1 MEGSTHVCTYLGQQ
15 AATALPTTTT
25 TTTRADGGGRGGA
38 RAACA
43 PATHSW
49 QRKRRR
55 RPALPVG
62 GVGCDEHGGRRGHSS
77 TNSSTQHAKGS
88 NARESLAAA
97 GCSRA
102 RRRWTQR
109 RIHHASP
116 NPSSTRTWLSIPMRC
131 LDGLALTFIHAR
143 PLPSAQADLILR
155 GARPNE
161 EGEERQLP
169 PLRSI
174 IIIVVVVGFAAS
186 AASASRPA
194 AACGSA
200 CGSGTGRCGH
210 RWRPPCSSPGL

>member
-1 MEGSTHVCTYLGQQ
+1 MEEGVEELVPRARPPPIRGSGSDAVGPRFLSVGWG
-15 AATALPTTTT
+15 AMSMAGGGATAARTAAHNTRRDR
-25 TTTRADGGGRGGA
+25 TRASRSPPPAVHAHDAGGPNDGYIMQVQT
-38 RAACA
+38 
-43 PATHSW
+43 PV
-49 QRKRRR
+49 
-55 RPALPVG
+55 RP
-62 GVGCDEHGGRRGHSS
+62 E
-77 TNSSTQHAKGS
+77 
-88 NARESLAAA
+88 
-97 GCSRA
+97 
-102 RRRWTQR
+102 
-109 RIHHASP
+109 
-116 NPSSTRTWLSIPMRC
+116 TWPSIPMRC